1 MPVLTVTTVARVIS
15 IAGMSFPSNMKY
27 LTTSACNDRCLFR
40 TDYFLIAAVNHYDD
54 WKLSDSIDCTSTQSC
69 AHAKA
74 SQQQSCTTFGW
85 SASAT
90 ISTSVK
96 AGVGSF
102 ELTDQYTINAA
113 VNGNVQQC
121 EQTTNTEYVC
131 KP

>member
-1 MPVLTVTTVARVIS
+1 MPALTVTTVARVLS
-15 IAGMSFPSNMKY
+15 IAGLLSPLNMKY
-27 LTTSACNDRCLFR
+27 LTMSTCNDCCLFR
-40 TDYFLIAAVNHYDD
+40 TDYFLIAAVNQYDD
-54 WKLSDSIDCTSTQSC
+54 WKLSDSIDCASTQTC
-69 AHAKA
+69 EHAKA

-90 ISTSVK
+90 ISTSIK
-96 AGVGSF
+96 GGVGSF

-131 KP
+131 KT

>member
-1 MPVLTVTTVARVIS
+1 MLALTVTMAARVII
-15 IAGMSFPSNMKY
+15 IAGLSFSSNTKY
-27 LTTSACNDRCLFR
+27 LTMSTCNNCCLFR
-40 TDYFLIAAVNHYDD
+40 TDYFLIAAVPHYND
-54 WKLSDSIDCTSTQSC
+54 WLLSDSIDCASTETC

-90 ISTSVK
+90 ISTAVK
-96 AGVGSF
+96 AGVGGF
-102 ELTDQYTINAA
+102 DLTDTYTINAA

-131 KP
+131 QP